1 VSELAARL
9 LSVPELV
16 TQGLLLVAALGL
28 TVQAFRLDG
37 TAANRLFPPRPLSVL
52 TPIRTAYWIMFLFR

>member
-1 VSELAARL
+1 LRPRL

-37 TAANRLFPPRPLSVL
+37 TAANRLFPPRPALGADGRSDRLLDHVSCS
-52 TPIRTAYWIMFLFR
+52 R